1 MVEYY
6 RQLMLETSLLN
17 FIDQRFRYD
26 SDGMVSI
33 DGDRDSI
40 DDILQLPAEHVDDA
54 KSLDWIVDK
63 LTSINVGTSETK
75 SPIMMTRD
83 EFLTATE
90 CQLLLKQLHVTI
102 VVVVHIS
109 INSTVIYLSSSI
121 SIKIIRHRKHS
132 KRYRSNVS
140 YR

>member
-6 RQLMLETSLLN
+6 RQSMLETSLLN

-33 DGDRDSI
+33 DDDRDSI
-40 DDILQLPAEHVDDA
+40 DDILQLPAEHVDDG

-90 CQLLLKQLHVTI
+90 CQLLLKQLHVT
-102 VVVVHIS
+102 
-109 INSTVIYLSSSI
+109 
-121 SIKIIRHRKHS
+121 K
-132 KRYRSNVS
+132 
-140 YR
+140 